1 MTLIRFCCTA
11 SVWLSLT
18 LSLSCSV
25 EPSVAEQPASPPSA
39 GDLPL
44 ALQNGSEQPAPQSPP
59 LRPGEDW
66 PWFLGPRHDGTSSET
81 GLLDEWP
88 EGGPPLVWEKD
99 VGTGYSAPSVR
110 GERLVY
116 HHRIGREEI
125 VQCVHAVTGR
135 TIWIHRY
142 PSTFTDPYGYNNG
155 PRCSPIL
162 TESHCYT
169 FGAQGVL
176 LCLALADGEPVWE
189 RKLQDEM
196 TIPDGFFGVGAT
208 PVLEGDRLIV
218 AAGGQPNSGLIAVDA
233 ATGETL
239 WESVGQETWDGEQ
252 TDSRLRPVHNWSG
265 DEMVVSYSS
274 PIVATLH
281 GRRHVLALMRHGL
294 VSVDPQTGEENFH
307 YWFRSETHES
317 VNAAVPVVVDDTI
330 MLSAA
335 YLVGAVRLKVQPDGK
350 GVEELWRDRRNLL
363 THWST
368 AIHHDGYYYGFSGR
382 HDYEAT
388 FRCLNADTGEV
399 VWETDGFGRPFTD
412 LRQVGRD
419 EFEDTVNNV
428 RIPTPFYGRG
438 SKIMVEDK
446 FIVLSEYGLLAL
458 VRVNPE
464 KWEEISRF
472 KPPRMHYP
480 SWAAPVLSRGYLYLR
495 CEDSLL
501 CYDLRAPDTET
512 PAR

>member
-1 MTLIRFCCTA
+1 MTA
-11 SVWLSLT
+11 SRPQLLVT
-18 LSLSCSV
+18 LLLCLVTGQSCSV
-25 EPSVAEQPASPPSA
+25 EPSVAEQPETAVATDGRVAGLAGAAATPS
-39 GDLPL
+39 
-44 ALQNGSEQPAPQSPP
+44 P
-59 LRPGEDW
+59 LRAGEDW
-66 PWFLGPRHDGTSSET
+66 PCFLGPRHDGTSSET
-81 GLLDEWP
+81 GLLEAWP
-88 EGGPPLVWEKD
+88 EQGPPLVWEKD

-125 VQCVHAVTGR
+125 VQCVNASTGR
-135 TIWIHRY
+135 NLWMHRY
-142 PSTFTDPYGYNNG
+142 PSSFVDPYGYNNG

-176 LCLALADGEPVWE
+176 LCLTLADGQPVWM
-189 RKLQDEM
+189 RKLQEEM

-239 WESVGQETWDGEQ
+239 WESVGQETWDGSA
-252 TDSRLRPVHNWSG
+252 TDSRLRPVYDWTG
-265 DEMVVSYSS
+265 EEMVVSYSS

-281 GRRHVLALMRHGL
+281 GRRHVLALMRQGL

-307 YWFRSETHES
+307 YWFQSEVHES

-330 MLSAA
+330 LLSSA
-335 YLVGAVRLKVQPDGK
+335 YQVGAARLKVQPDGK
-350 GVEELWRDRRNLL
+350 GVQELWRDRRNLQ

-368 AIHHDGYYYGFSGR
+368 SIYRDGHYYGFSGR

-388 FRCLNADTGEV
+388 LRCLDAETGAV

-412 LRQVGRD
+412 LRQVARD
-419 EFEDTVNNV
+419 EFEDVVNKV

-458 VRVNPE
+458 LRVNPE
-464 KWEEISRF
+464 RWEEISRF
-472 KPPRMHYP
+472 KPPRMQYP

-501 CYDLRAPDTET
+501 CYDLKAPESSEFSE
-512 PAR
+512 